1 VPSDHVS
8 NTDYHDFLEGTPAN
22 GCYVDYEALR
32 LQKMNLQQRCSAYRT
47 GLENALTWLKENTD
61 IHPATT
67 ISNLA
72 EDSVWAKLGVKDEAG
87 LE

>member
-1 VPSDHVS
+1 MPSDHIS

-22 GCYVDYEALR
+22 KCFIDYEALKM
-32 LQKMNLQQRCSAYRT
+32 QKLNLQHRGSSYRA
-47 GLENALTWLKENTD
+47 GLELTLKWLKENTD

-72 EDSVWAKLGVKDEAG
+72 EGIVWDRLKIQ
-87 LE
+87 

>member
-1 VPSDHVS
+1 ME
-8 NTDYHDFLEGTPAN
+8 YGF
-22 GCYVDYEALR
+22 YVDYEALK
-32 LQKMNLQQRCSAYRT
+32 LQKLNLQQRCSAYRT

-72 EDSVWAKLGVKDEAG
+72 ENSVWAKLGVKDEAG